1 VAQAAATSALT
12 AEIPAQPVA
21 QALAALAQ
29 QSGLHIVYISGVVG
43 NQKSHAVSAGLGP
56 DAALVRLLEG
66 TGLRFEHLTPN
77 SVRILP
83 AASSAPPRTGLPS
96 GGDEPFEVFITAN
109 RREETFQD
117 VPITIQ
123 TLTGSQLNEL
133 RVTTLN
139 DLLQYTPNVT
149 YSGNGPGTGNI
160 FIRGL
165 GFVGTGNQSQATIA
179 PFPNVALLLDDQ
191 SMQFP
196 SRNNDVYLVD
206 MARVEVLEGPQGTLI
221 GGGAQGGAIR
231 YVTNKPDIAVRS
243 GELNLGYGI
252 TTDGNPN
259 SSLSAMLNVPLIPEK
274 LALRGVIFSEHRG
287 GYISN
292 VPGTIAFLPGS
303 TPAVSGGNPVATNA
317 QLLGSN
323 TNPVSYGGFR
333 LSGLYRFD
341 DDWNLLIQQNYQD
354 MHADGYFYAY
364 PFDPNGTALAPYQ
377 ITAFTPAYSKD
388 RYESTAWTLNGGLDG
403 LKAVYTGSYLTR
415 HIEGQQDYSNYLRS
429 VTGANYGCI
438 GPGAGFFNTKNFPF
452 PPLTFKPL
460 MCYAPQGSWHDRIEN
475 THHSEEIRFST
486 NETYRL
492 RGTFGAFWEKY
503 VIVDRMDFNYLTIP
517 QCDPANLAAAES
529 GGPVCLT
536 AVGPVPGTY
545 ASDASLRTGGNTAF
559 GEDVQRGYKQYAFHV
574 SIDFD
579 LIPRVLTVSGG
590 TRWFNYDEF
599 EHGSEFYT
607 QSTAQA
613 LLINNPNGACTAVGG
628 CGFPINLDKS
638 ENGFSSRAN
647 LTWRIT
653 PDVMAY
659 YTYSQGFRPGGF
671 NRASSPLGV
680 TPHLVPT
687 AQYCGAASTDP
698 RCLPGGSLFDVR
710 NRTWQSTRNLG
721 YESDD
726 LINNEIGF
734 KSELL
739 SHRLLVNAAVY
750 QMKWNGVQ
758 SLLFDPDHLG
768 NTAWVANGSSYNIR
782 GVELQLIARVTEG
795 LMLQG
800 SSAWNSTQQTDSPCL
815 ISTGVTPATPNNPT
829 PAGHCITT
837 VRGQPYTS
845 PWGMPDTPAPFA
857 PPLMFSVRVRY
868 DWAAGSFRP
877 FALLSASHIDAM
889 SNAPARFPDGN
900 EPGQN
905 PPTTGLLRYTIPSYT
920 TYDAVLGVVK
930 DSWTVQL
937 SGSNLSNAYAATN
950 ISASQ
955 FIRAGIPLRPRVL
968 MLQFSHR
975 F

>member
-1 VAQAAATSALT
+1 MAQAAATSALT

-43 NQKSHAVSAGLGP
+43 NQKSHAVSAGLGA

-341 DDWNLLIQQNYQD
+341 DDWSLLIQQNYQD

-364 PFDPNGTALAPYQ
+364 PFDSNGTALAPYQ
-377 ITAFTPAYSKD
+377 ITAFTPAYTKD
-388 RYESTAWTLNGGLDG
+388 RYESTAWTLNGGFDG

-429 VTGANYGCI
+429 VTGSNYGCI
-438 GPGAGFFNTKNFPF
+438 GPGAGFFN
-452 PPLTFKPL
+452 
-460 MCYAPQGSWHDRIEN
+460 
-475 THHSEEIRFST
+475 
-486 NETYRL
+486 
-492 RGTFGAFWEKY
+492 
-503 VIVDRMDFNYLTIP
+503 
-517 QCDPANLAAAES
+517 
-529 GGPVCLT
+529 
-536 AVGPVPGTY
+536 PG
-545 ASDASLRTGGNTAF
+545 L
-559 GEDVQRGYKQYAFHV
+559 
-574 SIDFD
+574 
-579 LIPRVLTVSGG
+579 
-590 TRWFNYDEF
+590 
-599 EHGSEFYT
+599 
-607 QSTAQA
+607 
-613 LLINNPNGACTAVGG
+613 
-628 CGFPINLDKS
+628 
-638 ENGFSSRAN
+638 
-647 LTWRIT
+647 
-653 PDVMAY
+653 
-659 YTYSQGFRPGGF
+659 
-671 NRASSPLGV
+671 
-680 TPHLVPT
+680 
-687 AQYCGAASTDP
+687 
-698 RCLPGGSLFDVR
+698 
-710 NRTWQSTRNLG
+710 
-721 YESDD
+721 
-726 LINNEIGF
+726 
-734 KSELL
+734 
-739 SHRLLVNAAVY
+739 
-750 QMKWNGVQ
+750 
-758 SLLFDPDHLG
+758 
-768 NTAWVANGSSYNIR
+768 
-782 GVELQLIARVTEG
+782 
-795 LMLQG
+795 
-800 SSAWNSTQQTDSPCL
+800 
-815 ISTGVTPATPNNPT
+815 
-829 PAGHCITT
+829 
-837 VRGQPYTS
+837 
-845 PWGMPDTPAPFA
+845 
-857 PPLMFSVRVRY
+857 
-868 DWAAGSFRP
+868 
-877 FALLSASHIDAM
+877 
-889 SNAPARFPDGN
+889 
-900 EPGQN
+900 
-905 PPTTGLLRYTIPSYT
+905 
-920 TYDAVLGVVK
+920 
-930 DSWTVQL
+930 
-937 SGSNLSNAYAATN
+937 
-950 ISASQ
+950 
-955 FIRAGIPLRPRVL
+955 
-968 MLQFSHR
+968 
-975 F
+975 